1 MKATLLFSL
10 ILTLLSVMITAEKS
24 SAQDIK
30 GDGNVVKESRS
41 VSSFSKIEMDDVINV
56 FLTQAE
62 SESVIV
68 ESDKN
73 IIPLIS
79 TNVKDDKLYITL
91 KSGIKIEKVTKINV
105 YVNIRNIDEIELN
118 GVGNL
123 KSTNKLELGNFKISS
138 NSVGNTNLDLSCDN
152 LELQNNS
159 VGNTTL
165 TGKAENVNII
175 SNSVGNVNASGLTAQ
190 ILTIHNNSV
199 GNAEV
204 KADKEIYISQSGIGN
219 ITYKGNAVVRKLDK
233 SGIGNVRKD

>member
-1 MKATLLFSL
+1 
-10 ILTLLSVMITAEKS
+10 MITAEKS